1 MHIEGITSQ
10 DEISKYELSY
20 PRKEIYLNFQFKI
33 PEEYDDIEK
42 IEKVILKHSVL
53 ESKRINT
60 QGQDKV
66 FLNGLIDIEIIYIS
80 SKDEKRYSSNTSKS
94 FTSFI
99 PIDVAEGFEGTVEG
113 VEGDGASKKEVII
126 FVEDVLANKINHR
139 EISVSLLIL
148 AGILVEKVKE
158 EKNRD
163 IPLKI
168 MEEETDKILKSIENK
183 SKIKEENIKIN
194 DNKSENIDIELEY
207 DMEKENGFFE
217 IRWE

>member
-1 MHIEGITSQ
+1 MHIEGIASQ

-42 IEKVILKHSVL
+42 IEKVILKYSVL

-66 FLNGLIDIEIIYIS
+66 FFYGLIDIEIIYIS
-80 SKDEKRYSSNTSKS
+80 SKDKKRYSSNTSKS

-99 PIDVAEGFEGTVEG
+99 PIDVAEG

-126 FVEDVLANKINHR
+126 FAEDVLANKINHR

-148 AGILVEKVKE
+148 AGILVEKVKD

-163 IPLKI
+163 TPLKI

-194 DNKSENIDIELEY
+194 DSKSENIDIELEY

>member
-1 MHIEGITSQ
+1 MHIEGIASQ

-42 IEKVILKHSVL
+42 IEKVILKYSVL

-66 FLNGLIDIEIIYIS
+66 FFNGLIDIEIIYIS
-80 SKDEKRYSSNTSKS
+80 SKDKKRCSSNTSKS

-99 PIDVAEGFEGTVEG
+99 PIDVAEG

-126 FVEDVLANKINHR
+126 FAEDVLANKINHR

-163 IPLKI
+163 TPLKI

-194 DNKSENIDIELEY
+194 DSKSENIDIELEY

-217 IRWE
+217 VRWE

>member
-1 MHIEGITSQ
+1 
-10 DEISKYELSY
+10 
-20 PRKEIYLNFQFKI
+20 
-33 PEEYDDIEK
+33 
-42 IEKVILKHSVL
+42 
-53 ESKRINT
+53 
-60 QGQDKV
+60 
-66 FLNGLIDIEIIYIS
+66 
-80 SKDEKRYSSNTSKS
+80 
-94 FTSFI
+94 FI
-99 PIDVAEGFEGTVEG
+99 PIDVAEG